1 MAFIIALGWLFSSSS
16 QAVNIDISGTVIAS
30 PCVVNGGDESLAI
43 NLGMGFRPILWK
55 QVAALPHGLKRH

>member
-30 PCVVNGGDESLAI
+30 
-43 NLGMGFRPILWK
+43 
-55 QVAALPHGLKRH
+55 